1 MSHDD
6 NDDGRHNCTHTHYN
20 INTAI
25 KYTEKEIK
33 RPLLPFATF
42 PCLSLTE
49 QNLGN
54 YSRVSITMTALQIL
68 SKLENLHVNV
78 FVQLLTL
85 FHIFGHMP

>member
-6 NDDGRHNCTHTHYN
+6 NDDGRHNGTHTLQQ
-20 INTAI
+20 NTAI
-25 KYTEKEIK
+25 KYTEKEMK

-42 PCLSLTE
+42 PCLSLIE

-78 FVQLLTL
+78 FVLLDV
-85 FHIFGHMP
+85 